1 MCISFAISLSL
12 SLPLPLSLS
21 FSSGVA
27 VSVTTSGNWIG
38 NFVVAMVTPLLLGS
52 VLKTAGTFYIL
63 AGFLFASFLFVLL
76 TLPETK
82 GESLERIDQLF
93 LRPWIQRINLFY
105 YLRYMYMY
113 ASGAHERK
121 GALSFMGTYQLHV
134 TGRCTSSCIGNVAG
148 QCTSSCR

>member
-1 MCISFAISLSL
+1 MCISFALSLSL
-12 SLPLPLSLS
+12 SL
-21 FSSGVA
+21 SSGVA

-93 LRPWIQRINLFY
+93 LRPWLERINLFY
-105 YLRYMYMY
+105 YLRYMYAY
-113 ASGAHERK
+113 ASEVHGLHSQCLDSPVV
-121 GALSFMGTYQLHV
+121 ALV
-134 TGRCTSSCIGNVAG
+134 TCYLYYSRAISIM
-148 QCTSSCR
+148 

>member
-1 MCISFAISLSL
+1 MCAYPLPSLSL
-12 SLPLPLSLS
+12 SLFFPLSLSFSLSLLLSLSLSPSLS

-38 NFVVAMVTPLLLGS
+38 NFVVAMITPLLLGS

-93 LRPWIQRINLFY
+93 LRPWLQRINLFY

-121 GALSFMGTYQLHV
+121 GALSFMGTYQLH
-134 TGRCTSSCIGNVAG
+134 T
-148 QCTSSCR
+148 CR